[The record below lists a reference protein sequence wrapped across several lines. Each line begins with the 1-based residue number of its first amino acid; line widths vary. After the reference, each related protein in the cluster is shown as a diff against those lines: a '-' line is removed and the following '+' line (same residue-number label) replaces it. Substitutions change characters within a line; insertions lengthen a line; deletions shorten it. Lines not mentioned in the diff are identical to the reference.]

1 MMLLVAVKDSAVAQ
15 VGREVLSGK
24 LNERAR
30 VDLEAVEMRFS
41 DGVWARV
48 ACAAA

>member
-1 MMLLVAVKDSAVAQ
+1 M
-15 VGREVLSGK
+15 LSGK

-41 DGVWARV
+41 DGGRELPVRLHENE
-48 ACAAA
+48 